1 MEHHPPSEQTPGE
14 SSTPPE
20 PRPRTGGFAVTRLP
34 VPNAIAAVIIAVAA
48 VLGGIT
54 VLLVMPDLL
63 QGLGGAVTIT
73 GPGFALAAK
82 VAVPR

>member
-1 MEHHPPSEQTPGE
+1 M
-14 SSTPPE
+14 
-20 PRPRTGGFAVTRLP
+20 
-34 VPNAIAAVIIAVAA
+34 PNAIAAVIIAVAA